1 MRSAISIGTVSVFL
15 TIMGIVGCGSG
26 EVAERNAAGSGSPHG
41 HSHTGDYGHRGPHD
55 GHVIELGHDH
65 KYHAE
70 LVENDD
76 SERLTVYILD
86 RDLNEISIDQ
96 KSIVLILS
104 AGGETTSYKLDAVDH
119 ARSPAVSRFEST
131 DKALFHTWEQYA
143 DLTGKL
149 RVTIEGVSYV
159 GRVAHHSHAGDDST
173 HWH

>member
-1 MRSAISIGTVSVFL
+1 MRSPISTATVFVFL
-15 TIMGIVGCGSG
+15 AVMGILGCGSG
-26 EVAERNAAGSGSPHG
+26 EVAERNSVGAGSPHG
-41 HSHTGDYGHRGPHD
+41 HSYTGDYVHRGPHD

-70 LVENDD
+70 LVENNN
-76 SERLTVYILD
+76 SERLAVYILD
-86 RDLNEISIDQ
+86 RDLNEISIGQ

-104 AGGETTSYKLDAVDH
+104 AGGGATSYKLDAVDH
-119 ARSPAVSRFEST
+119 ARSPAVSRFDST

-149 RVTIEGVSYV
+149 RVTIEGVPYV
-159 GRVAHHSHAGDDST
+159 GHVAHHSHTGDDST